1 MKSVVDKFEA
11 IETMLDKK
19 SDKSNELMITEFRQ
33 QLKSMSVPAKEN
45 VMVALDDAINLHD
58 HCISE
63 GRFMMHQFTQATVN
77 LIVHDGFKQR
87 DIDIFRH
94 GLLEYTRL
102 IDKTEDI
109 SRRATSIK
117 KLIDNGTSEA

>member
-1 MKSVVDKFEA
+1 
-11 IETMLDKK
+11 
-19 SDKSNELMITEFRQ
+19 MITEFRQ

-45 VMVALDDAINLHD
+45 VMVSLDDAINLHD

-87 DIDIFRH
+87 DVDNFRN
-94 GLLEYTRL
+94 GLLAYYRFI

-117 KLIDNGTSEA
+117 KLIDNGVS